1 MKPLKNLSQYNFSF
15 YWDRFKQLFSIFAIL
30 GILGM
35 VNQNR
40 GAAEQEMKLINLK
53 SGFVVAEYRGDKTII
68 HDRILEKEMTAR
80 GVAIPPPLR
89 AEFNGKDAILLS
101 DKEFQRAFKEI
112 YSPQVFNPKSYSWE
126 D

>member
-1 MKPLKNLSQYNFSF
+1 MKPLN
-15 YWDRFKQLFSIFAIL
+15 QLFSIFAIL

-40 GAAEQEMKLINLK
+40 APEEQQMKLINLK

-80 GVAIPPPLR
+80 GVTIPPPLR
-89 AEFNGKDAILLS
+89 AEFNGKDAIRLS

>member
-1 MKPLKNLSQYNFSF
+1 
-15 YWDRFKQLFSIFAIL
+15 
-30 GILGM
+30 
-35 VNQNR
+35 
-40 GAAEQEMKLINLK
+40 MKLINLK

-89 AEFNGKDAILLS
+89 GEFNGKDAIRLS